1 MKPEWAELWKS
12 GQSKIAVQSK
22 TPGNRIIRL
31 DFPRK
36 GWKKGISAIY
46 KYVKM
51 AIEKNEKHCAR
62 STSEK

>member
-1 MKPEWAELWKS
+1 MK
-12 GQSKIAVQSK
+12 
-22 TPGNRIIRL
+22 
-31 DFPRK
+31 K

-62 STSEK
+62 SMSEK